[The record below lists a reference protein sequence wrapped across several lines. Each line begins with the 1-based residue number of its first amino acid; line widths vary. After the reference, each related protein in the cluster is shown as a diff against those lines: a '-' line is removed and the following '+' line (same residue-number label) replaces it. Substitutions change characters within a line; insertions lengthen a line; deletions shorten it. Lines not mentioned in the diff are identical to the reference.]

1 MEFVDQ
7 LKQSVSIVDVI
18 GEVVRLKKSGTR
30 YTGLCPFHNEKT
42 PSFSVNPQHQFFKC
56 FGCNE
61 GGDVV
66 SFVMKH
72 EGLSFYEALKSLA
85 ERSGIQMPKRTG
97 FADEETKVRSALHR
111 MHELAEAEF
120 RRQLA
125 GDAGAEARR
134 YLTGRGVGR
143 ESIEMFA
150 LGYAPRTNAITKLL
164 QREGFTAEELEQSG
178 LVLKRED
185 GTFFDRFRNRL
196 MFPIHNESG
205 KPIAFGGRALSDEDQ
220 PKYLNSAETRIYRKS
235 SVLYNMHRAK
245 EAIRKEDRVVLVEG
259 YMDVIGVYAAG
270 VHEVIAS
277 CGTALTAQQI
287 QGIRRHSMNI
297 VVNFDPDAAGAN
309 ATERSSQL
317 LLAEGMRMRILSL
330 EGGLDPDEYCRQ
342 HGAEAY
348 REQVKSAP
356 NYFHWLA
363 GRARARFDMRSAD
376 GRYQAFQFLL
386 PAIQSLTDKLERVAV
401 ANDVAGYLGVESALV
416 LDNFRKM
423 AADRGRASAPSVR
436 ETLRHTDRILIS
448 VLLSSPEQCEEL
460 IGYIKPLP
468 SLRSGV
474 AGKVYEALIAMHEAG
489 SPITYAALNGRLE
502 QRDQDLLASA
512 FLAGDGEAQA
522 ATQDEA
528 YACVEAMVAEERERE
543 RAALKTRIKE
553 AERAGD
559 HAQAMTLSV
568 ELHRLSARA

>member
-7 LKQSVSIVDVI
+7 LKSSVSIVDVI

-30 YTGLCPFHNEKT
+30 YTGLCPFHSEKT
-42 PSFSVNPQHQFFKC
+42 PSFSVNPQHQFYKC

-85 ERSGIQMPKRTG
+85 ERYGIPMPKRPG
-97 FADEETKVRSALHR
+97 FADDETKMRSAVHR
-111 MHELAEAEF
+111 MHELAEVEF

-125 GDAGAEARR
+125 GDVGAEARG
-134 YLTGRGVGR
+134 YLNRRGVSR
-143 ESIEMFA
+143 DSMELFS

-164 QREGFTAEELEQSG
+164 QRESFSAAELEQSG
-178 LVLKRED
+178 LVLKRDD

-196 MFPIHNESG
+196 MFPIHNEQG

-220 PKYLNSAETRIYRKS
+220 PKYLNSAETKIYRKS
-235 SVLYNMHRAK
+235 TVLYNMHRAK
-245 EAIRKEDRVVLVEG
+245 EAVRKEDRVVLVEG
-259 YMDVIGVYAAG
+259 YMDVIGVYTAG

-277 CGTALTAQQI
+277 CGTALTSQQV
-287 QGIRRHSMNI
+287 QAIRRHSLNI
-297 VVNFDPDAAGAN
+297 VVNFDPDTAGAH
-309 ATERSSQL
+309 AAERSSQL
-317 LLAEGMRMRILSL
+317 LLAEGMRLRMITL

-348 REQVKSAP
+348 RKQVQNAP

-363 GRARARFDMRSAD
+363 ARARAKYDMRSAE
-376 GRYQAFQFLL
+376 GRYQAFQLML
-386 PAIQSLTDKLERVAV
+386 PAIQSLTDKIERVSV
-401 ANDVAGYLGVESALV
+401 ADEVAEHLGVDSALV

-423 AADRGRASAPSVR
+423 AAERGTSAKPAAR

-448 VLLSSPEQCEEL
+448 VLLSTPEYREEL
-460 IGYIKPLP
+460 FAYIRPLEI
-468 SLRSGV
+468 LRSGV
-474 AGKVYEALIAMHEAG
+474 AAKIYEALISLHDAG
-489 SPITYAALNGRLE
+489 SPITYAAVNDRLE
-502 QRDQDLLASA
+502 QKEQDLLASA
-512 FLAGDGEAQA
+512 FLTSDADSQP
-522 ATQDEA
+522 ATPDEA
-528 YACVEAMVAEERERE
+528 IACVEALITEERGRE
-543 RAALKTRIKE
+543 KSALEKRIKE

-559 HAQAMTLSV
+559 HAQAMTLFA